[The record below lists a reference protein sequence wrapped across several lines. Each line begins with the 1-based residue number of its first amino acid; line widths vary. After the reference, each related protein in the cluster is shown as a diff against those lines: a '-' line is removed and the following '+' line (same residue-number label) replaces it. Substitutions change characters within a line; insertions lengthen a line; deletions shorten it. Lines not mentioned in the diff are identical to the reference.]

1 MSEEKEKGLVVKE
14 MDALGVETDKDMEER
29 IREAL
34 RHSFASQHIYS
45 VAAYLKARFQCRVAK
60 LSLRMGFSC
69 PNRDGKKGYGGC
81 AFCSE
86 KGGAYYA
93 SDFEEQKAL
102 IKDKWPDA
110 KYLAYL
116 QSNTNTYKPAEELR
130 RLYDEV
136 LKEDVLGLVL
146 GTRADCLPPDVVD
159 LLVEYHKKTFL
170 WVELGLQTVNER
182 LRDEL
187 NICMTMAEFEEGALS
202 LINRGIKVVFHIIIG
217 LPGET
222 YEDYVRTVK
231 YAVSLRP
238 FGIKL
243 HMFHLLEGTAL
254 GAKYGSSLSLMTREE
269 YVKTIC
275 DLVELIP
282 EGIVLHRLTGDPP
295 KDGLIGP
302 LWARDKRGVLNAIQK
317 EFRRR
322 GTYQGYR
329 TKFDISSAIDEMR
342 REGTV
347 EVYDAETRTRKLV
360 SITDLEPGK

>member
-1 MSEEKEKGLVVKE
+1 MAVLGYLFVKNSFYSVKIIKLSVELKIEVEVLVEHK
-14 MDALGVETDKDMEER
+14 DALDLVQREEDRLMEER
-29 IREAL
+29 IHQAL
-34 RHSFASQHIYS
+34 EHSFSSQHIYS

-60 LSLRMGFSC
+60 LSLRMGFTC

-130 RLYDEV
+130 KLYDSV

-159 LLVEYHKKTFL
+159 LLDEYNKKTFL
-170 WVELGLQTVNER
+170 WVELGLQTVKED

-187 NICMTMAEFEEGALS
+187 NICMTMAEFEKGTLS
-202 LINRGIKVVFHIIIG
+202 LINRGIKVVFHIILG

-231 YAVSLRP
+231 YAVSLKP
-238 FGIKL
+238 FGIKI

-254 GAKYGSSLSLMTREE
+254 GAKFGGSLELMTREE
-269 YVKTIC
+269 YVTTVC

-282 EGIVLHRLTGDPP
+282 KSIVLHRLTGDPP
-295 KDGLIGP
+295 RDGLIAP
-302 LWARDKRGVLNAIQK
+302 HWTRDKRGVLNAIQK

-329 TKFDISSAIDEMR
+329 TE
-342 REGTV
+342 REK
-347 EVYDAETRTRKLV
+347 EV
-360 SITDLEPGK
+360 